1 MENGEVA
8 EGVDIVKDP
17 EPAFEPSVESDSR
30 EERIAARRIRIL
42 NRIEAKR
49 RDALGERTEDDS
61 QKTDPEQERRS
72 KKQFEESSKRL
83 GKLLADGT
91 QLVTNVKVAGDAREV
106 QRRQEA
112 AEARKGRIEKVETDV
127 TTSEERFEEI
137 ARKWKPA
144 LGKTIPQ
151 DLHDK
156 LVEQKSACDA
166 MIEEKEKLINELQ
179 QELKDQDDHY
189 VQDLKKQAEDID
201 LLLERMEE
209 QMKTLA
215 KAHKEE
221 LKEIEY
227 SFVTER
233 RELLE
238 QNRGEW
244 EAAVEERRQEEVER
258 MKRNEQMVEDNEA
271 ALREMRIKHA
281 EEFNHI
287 KIKLETDIQVCTYVC
302 SSLHTQAVNQV
313 CYMRMYVPAC
323 THKQ

>member
-1 MENGEVA
+1 MENGELAEEVNVA
-8 EGVDIVKDP
+8 NEP
-17 EPAFEPSVESDSR
+17 EPEFEPSVESDSR

-42 NRIEAKR
+42 NRIEAEKR
-49 RDALGERTEDDS
+49 AALGEPTEDDS
-61 QKTDPEQERRS
+61 QKTDPEQERKS
-72 KKQFEESSKRL
+72 KKQLEESGKRL
-83 GKLLADGT
+83 SKLLADGT

-137 ARKWKPA
+137 AQKWKPA

-151 DLHDK
+151 ELHDK
-156 LVEQKSACDA
+156 LIEQKSACDA
-166 MIEEKEKLINELQ
+166 MIEEKDKLINELQ
-179 QELKDQDDHY
+179 LELKDQDDHY

-221 LKEIEY
+221 LKEIEH

-233 RELLE
+233 KELLE
-238 QNRGEW
+238 QNSEEW
-244 EAAVEERRQEEVER
+244 EAAVRERRQEEVER
-258 MKRNEQMVEDNEA
+258 MKRNEQMVEENEA

-287 KIKLETDIQVCTYVC
+287 KIKLETDIQVC
-302 SSLHTQAVNQV
+302 ND
-313 CYMRMYVPAC
+313 C
-323 THKQ
+323 THDSTGPLLTYLRSGLNLAM

>member
-1 MENGEVA
+1 MENGELAEEVNVA
-8 EGVDIVKDP
+8 NEP
-17 EPAFEPSVESDSR
+17 EPEFEPSVESDSR

-42 NRIEAKR
+42 NRIEAEKR
-49 RDALGERTEDDS
+49 AALGEPTEDDS
-61 QKTDPEQERRS
+61 QKTDPEQERKS
-72 KKQFEESSKRL
+72 KKQLEESGKRL
-83 GKLLADGT
+83 SKLLADGT

-137 ARKWKPA
+137 AQKWKPA

-151 DLHDK
+151 ELHDK
-156 LVEQKSACDA
+156 LIEQKSACDA
-166 MIEEKEKLINELQ
+166 MIEEKDKLINELQ
-179 QELKDQDDHY
+179 LELKDQDDHY

-221 LKEIEY
+221 LKEIEH

-233 RELLE
+233 KELLE
-238 QNRGEW
+238 QNCEEW
-244 EAAVEERRQEEVER
+244 EAAVRERRQEEVER
-258 MKRNEQMVEDNEA
+258 MKRNEQMVEENEA

-287 KIKLETDIQVCTYVC
+287 KIKLETDIQVC
-302 SSLHTQAVNQV
+302 ND
-313 CYMRMYVPAC
+313 C
-323 THKQ
+323 THDSTGPLLTYLRSGLNLAM